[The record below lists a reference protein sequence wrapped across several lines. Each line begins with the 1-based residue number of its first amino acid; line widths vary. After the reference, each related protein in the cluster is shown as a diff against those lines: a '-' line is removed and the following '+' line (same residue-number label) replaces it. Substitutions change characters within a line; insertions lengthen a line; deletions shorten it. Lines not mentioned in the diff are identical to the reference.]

1 MVNKK
6 LFIINCQLPIILR
19 VFVTPCLNPLLPPSR
34 GICNPTMIINGFKI
48 RKYNS
53 FGLQI
58 LASGVASSCLHK
70 LL

>member
-1 MVNKK
+1 MVNKE
-6 LFIINCQLPIILR
+6 LFIINCQLPII
-19 VFVTPCLNPLLPPSR
+19 PPSR

-58 LASGVASSCLHK
+58 LASGVASS
-70 LL
+70 

>member
-6 LFIINCQLPIILR
+6 LFIINCQLPII
-19 VFVTPCLNPLLPPSR
+19 PPSR